1 MVFTSFYTVVDS
13 LFITNFVSTTA
24 LAAINISFPI
34 ISLLTALGFMLSS
47 GGMAWV
53 SIKLGEGKKD
63 KAIKDFSLII
73 YFGFF
78 VIAVLVAIILPFID
92 PLIRML
98 GAKDAV
104 LFKYT
109 KDYLVLLLIM
119 SPVFILQILFQN
131 FLLVAGKGKLA
142 LVLTISSG
150 LANIVFDYL
159 FIVVL
164 KMGIV
169 GAALGTGIGYFVTA
183 IYGCVFFLKN
193 KNGLHLAKPSH
204 DLKVITGTM
213 GNGISEMVINLS
225 VAVTTYFFNF
235 LTLKYIGTD
244 GVAAIS
250 IIMECQF
257 LFSSIFYGFGMGS
270 SPLIAFAWGAKKYK
284 YTKNL
289 LKLCF
294 KINILFSVIMFGISF
309 GGANIITRLF
319 CKIDNPVYGIT
330 TYGLKLFSI
339 SFLFSGI
346 SEFTSSTFTSLGDG
360 KRSGFIAFLRLFVF
374 TVLFLTIFPVL
385 FGITGIWLAVPAAET
400 VMLLINIGFLYKL
413 AKRLNV
419 LHRNKQ
425 IGID

>member
-24 LAAINISFPI
+24 LAAINIGFPI
-34 ISLLTALGFMLSS
+34 IILLTAIGFMISS

-53 SIKLGEGKKD
+53 SIKLGEGKKE

-78 VIAVLVAIILPFID
+78 IIVILVAIILPFID
-92 PLIRML
+92 PLIRIL
-98 GAKDAV
+98 GAKDAI

-109 KDYLVLLLIM
+109 KDYLFLLLIM
-119 SPVFILQILFQN
+119 SPAFILQILFQN

-142 LVLTISSG
+142 LGLTLSSG
-150 LANIVFDYL
+150 VANIVFDYL

-183 IYGCVFFLKN
+183 IYGGVFFLKN
-193 KNGLHLAKPSH
+193 KKGLHLSKPSH
-204 DLKVITGTM
+204 DFKVITGTM
-213 GNGISEMVINLS
+213 SNGVSEMVINLS
-225 VAVTTYFFNF
+225 VAVTTYFFNL

-250 IIMECQF
+250 IIMDCQF

-270 SPLIAFAWGAKKYK
+270 SPLIGFAWGAKKYK

-294 KINILFSVIMFGISF
+294 KITILFSLIMFGISF
-309 GGANIITRLF
+309 GGAPLIARLF
-319 CKIDNPVYGIT
+319 CKIDNPVYSIT
-330 TYGLKLFSI
+330 TYGLRLFSI

-360 KRSGFIAFLRLFVF
+360 RRSGFVAFLRLFVF
-374 TVLFLTIFPVL
+374 TILFLLLFPVL
-385 FGITGIWLAVPAAET
+385 FGVTGIWLAVPAAEL
-400 VMLLINIGFLYKL
+400 VMVLINIGFLYKL

>member
-13 LFITNFVSTTA
+13 LFITNFVGTTA
-24 LAAINISFPI
+24 LAAINIGFPI
-34 ISLLTALGFMLSS
+34 IIFLSAIGFMISS

-53 SIKLGEGKKD
+53 SIKLGEGKKE
-63 KAIKDFSLII
+63 KAIRDFSLII

-78 VIAVLVAIILPFID
+78 ITIVFVAIVLPFINQ
-92 PLIRML
+92 LIRML
-98 GAKDAV
+98 GAKEEV
-104 LFKYT
+104 LFKFT
-109 KDYLVLLLIM
+109 KDYLVLLLLM
-119 SPVFILQILFQN
+119 SPAFILQILFQN

-142 LVLTISSG
+142 LALTISSG
-150 LANIVFDYL
+150 LANIIFDYL

-183 IYGCVFFLKN
+183 IYGGVFFLRN
-193 KNGLHLAKPSH
+193 KEGIHLSKPSH
-204 DLKVITGTM
+204 DFRVITGTM
-213 GNGISEMVINLS
+213 SNGISEMVINLS

-235 LTLKYIGTD
+235 LTLKYIGTN

-250 IIMECQF
+250 IIMDCQF

-270 SPLIAFAWGAKKYK
+270 SPLIGFAWGAKKYK

-294 KINILFSVIMFGISF
+294 KINIIFSLVMFAISF
-309 GGANIITRLF
+309 GGANIITKLF
-319 CKIDNPVYGIT
+319 CSVDNPVYSIT
-330 TYGLKLFSI
+330 THGLRLFSI

-360 KRSGFIAFLRLFVF
+360 KRSGFVAFLRLFVF
-374 TVLFLTIFPVL
+374 TILFLTIFPML
-385 FGITGIWLAVPAAET
+385 FGINGIWLAVPAAEIA
-400 VMLLINIGFLYKL
+400 MLFINVSFLYEL